1 MIKEKKIF
9 NIPNLGELEITTN
22 THISHS
28 CPICGTD
35 AERLPTNGQ
44 DIFKFN
50 CPQCGKF
57 NISETLLYSQQLKIL
72 DKTKQKR
79 ISSYLFQYYTD
90 FKKEFLLHTNNYSKI
105 ITIPDNIYETAMFR
119 YREQG
124 IPLDRTLYDFAREYK
139 HLKLTKE
146 IELNFHR
153 LIKDIEERLPA
164 EQQRTNAI
172 NVSLIQKIAKKINSK
187 GPFIDLA
194 VGFGGLIWQLDNISY
209 IQDINKNILDIAE
222 LIAFQSNNT
231 CNVLSNDSIKDP
243 LPNNGKGIFLFDPP
257 MGQNRARPKEWNA
270 FAQIENASKLISSD
284 TINFKIE
291 STVSNI
297 LGSKEK
303 EQSPTEILFI
313 TNFLLQASDDAH
325 FICLVPETFLT
336 KNEQEYNNLRAYL
349 IKNSLIAV
357 IKPPASSGINTVVLF
372 GQKKKEENKP
382 VKLIV
387 TKKYNNQ
394 EVIDYIFEDKEIT
407 DEKIKLD
414 SLNPFEITEPYLI
427 KMPVIAESKGYEYIP
442 SEKVIDAII
451 ENEKILDEK
460 KKPII
465 SKEILKY
472 KIFAEENKKESDEVI
487 KVWWEEKSD
496 ISDTR
501 EKIVDAGYSE
511 LKEIFNYFAANGYF
525 DKEEKEQE
533 FNIALLNN
541 FSELVFFL
549 LLLTK
554 GYIRKQEDKYIIN
567 TKRPEQQSFIL
578 NDEEIRKTY
587 DTYLHP
593 KKQKGDALILLAYT
607 DEFVKKVYLDICLY
621 YILDKKQN
629 NIQISF
635 EKRADVLRA
644 LKILEKLGLVRT
656 QMAADKFIYNHYMP
670 RYYFEGKWIYG

>member
-22 THISHS
+22 THLSHS
-28 CPICGTD
+28 CPVCGTD

-50 CPQCGKF
+50 CPQCGEF

-105 ITIPDNIYETAMFR
+105 ITIPDNIYETAMSR

-172 NVSLIQKIAKKINSK
+172 NVSLIQKIAKKINPK

-194 VGFGGLIWQLDNISY
+194 VGFGGLIWQLDNTSY

-222 LIAFQSNNT
+222 LIAFQSNNI
-231 CNVLSNDSIKDP
+231 CNILSNDSIKDP

-257 MGQNRARPKEWNA
+257 MGQNRAKPKEWNA

-349 IKNSLIAV
+349 IQNSLIAV
-357 IKPPASSGINTVVLF
+357 IKPPASPGINTVVLY
-372 GQKKKEENKP
+372 GKKKKEKNQS
-382 VKLIV
+382 VKLV
-387 TKKYNNQ
+387 TTQNFDYQ
-394 EVIDYIFEDKEIT
+394 EVIDYIFENKSIEKT
-407 DEKIKLD
+407 GSKADELYPQNIV
-414 SLNPFEITEPYLI
+414 TPYFI
-427 KMPVIAESKGYEYIP
+427 KMPLIPDSKAYKYIP
-442 SEKVIDAII
+442 STAII
-451 ENEKILDEK
+451 DKIISQEDILNNAK
-460 KKPII
+460 KQII
-465 SKEILKY
+465 SKEILTHRQDDTETAKS
-472 KIFAEENKKESDEVI
+472 KKKTFWWDDDKNEPEQELSEVKEAVRHFA
-487 KVWWEEKSD
+487 
-496 ISDTR
+496 
-501 EKIVDAGYSE
+501 
-511 LKEIFNYFAANGYF
+511 LKGCFEAT
-525 DKEEKEQE
+525 EKEQE
-533 FNIALLNN
+533 FKTSLLDTLKDISL
-541 FSELVFFL
+541 FYFLVL
-549 LLLTK
+549 SD
-554 GYIRKQEDKYIIN
+554 IVRKEDKTYIIN
-567 TKRPEQQSFIL
+567 TKKPTKLKLKTRE
-578 NDEEIRKTY
+578 KTY
-587 DTYLHP
+587 KDYFEPETNTGELS
-593 KKQKGDALILLAYT
+593 ILFSCV
-607 DEFVKKVYLDICLY
+607 DEQVKKVYLDLCKY
-621 YILDKKQN
+621 YFLGKQQDHTLVRLTDKSNKSMN
-629 NIQISF
+629 KSNL
-635 EKRADVLRA
+635 LRA
-644 LKILEKLGLVRT
+644 LKILKTLGLVH
-656 QMAADKFIYNHYMP
+656 QQKYESDFVYDKYVF